1 MFSLLA
7 LWCAQELAIPLRGC
21 CSWMFW
27 NSVQST
33 AHSCFSGF
41 LWREGTRLCFPRT
54 LSAWPRRLAGASRIQ
69 ALTKT
74 LSARLACS
82 RGGTG
87 CLLSRLRAWSEG
99 SHLLADCC
107 AARSRKNGYSSFH
120 SEGWRSALCLQHGF
134 YKCLLLRN
142 VEEVKG
148 WSLNLGLIKAAF
160 NSSNSESSVCLMWL
174 HHRNYERYHGSNLSF
189 LCYCDEEDL
198 CFLLHSDQQWLS
210 WQFQGCCWVH
220 RDLVS

>member
-7 LWCAQELAIPLRGC
+7 LWFAQELVIPLRGC

-27 NSVQST
+27 NFVQST

-41 LWREGTRLCFPRT
+41 LWREGTRLCFPRK
-54 LSAWPRRLAGASRIQ
+54 LSAWPRRPAVSWRIQ
-69 ALTKT
+69 ALRKT
-74 LSARLACS
+74 LFARLECS
-82 RGGTG
+82 RGGIG
-87 CLLSRLRAWSEG
+87 CPLSRLRPWSEG
-99 SHLLADCC
+99 SHLLAGCC
-107 AARSRKNGYSSFH
+107 AVHSRRNGYSWFH

-148 WSLNLGLIKAAF
+148 WSLNLGQIKAAF
-160 NSSNSESSVCLMWL
+160 NSSNSESSVCLMLL

-198 CFLLHSDQQWLS
+198 CFLLHLEQQCLS
-210 WQFQGCCWVH
+210 
-220 RDLVS
+220 